1 MTWVA
6 THTVDVLTGTE
17 AEDEYGDLVDASAEE
32 ATAAF
37 AVPVSIRERNQR
49 VYRADSQD
57 MRVVRYLTGRAPT
70 GTPVVAGDRLRD
82 TTTGQT
88 WVVDQVAHGVN
99 GLHDVGLTLD
109 LRAI

>member
-6 THTVDVLTGTE
+6 THTVDVLAGVET
-17 AEDEYGDLVDASAEE
+17 EDEYGDILDGDTVAASG
-32 ATAAF
+32 
-37 AVPVSIRERNQR
+37 VPVSIRERNQR

-57 MRVVRYLTGRAPT
+57 MRVVRYLSGRAPT

-82 TTTGQT
+82 AATGQT

-99 GLHDVGLTLD
+99 GLHDVGLTMD

>member
-6 THTVDVLTGTE
+6 THTVDVLTGTTE
-17 AEDEYGDLVDASAEE
+17 NEYGDIVDGTTVAKAD
-32 ATAAF
+32 
-37 AVPVSIRERNQR
+37 VPVSIRERNQR

-70 GTPVVAGDRLRD
+70 GTPVAAGDRLKD
-82 TTTGQT
+82 TATGQT

-99 GLHDVGLTLD
+99 GVHDVGLTLD
-109 LRAI
+109 LRSV